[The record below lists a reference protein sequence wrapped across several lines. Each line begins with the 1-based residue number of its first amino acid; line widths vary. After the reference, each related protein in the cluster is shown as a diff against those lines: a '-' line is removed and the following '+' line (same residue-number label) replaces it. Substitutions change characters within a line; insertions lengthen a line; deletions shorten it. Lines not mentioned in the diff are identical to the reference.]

1 MSVADMTAVGVWLIP
16 TIMVIIVAI
25 IACIHYFS
33 SHKLNVANKD
43 RYGNTPTFELDKEY
57 PIYPVLNGN

>member
-1 MSVADMTAVGVWLIP
+1 MEASIEDKVILLRVYAD
-16 TIMVIIVAI
+16 
-25 IACIHYFS
+25 HY
-33 SHKLNVANKD
+33 VANKD